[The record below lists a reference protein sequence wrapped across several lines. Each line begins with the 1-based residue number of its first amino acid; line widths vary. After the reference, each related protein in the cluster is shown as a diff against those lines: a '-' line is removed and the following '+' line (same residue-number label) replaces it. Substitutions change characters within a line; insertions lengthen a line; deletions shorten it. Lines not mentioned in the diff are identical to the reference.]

1 MMVLP
6 LEPSALWRWALR
18 RPVEARS

>member
-18 RPVEARS
+18 RPVEARP